1 MSNILCSIPI
11 CELGSNIDV
20 EIKSKSLKKQ
30 INEDEDKDNKPPILC
45 LPCEHEGDTPYFYAY
60 EISYNNKHY
69 VFVKRVSM
77 IDIANGKH
85 IDVIG
90 YKYYCP
96 EEDTYKI
103 FDNTNEMKRYYKF
116 IIYKYFE

>member
-1 MSNILCSIPI
+1 MSNILFSSHVSDFKLP
-11 CELGSNIDV
+11 NR
-20 EIKSKSLKKQ
+20 
-30 INEDEDKDNKPPILC
+30 PPILY
-45 LPCEHEGDTPYFYAY
+45 LPCENEGDTPYFYAY

-69 VFVKRVSM
+69 VFVNR
-77 IDIANGKH
+77 IEGK
-85 IDVIG
+85 G

-103 FDNTNEMKRYYKF
+103 FDNLYEIKRYHKF